1 MTQHYHLA
9 QVNVA
14 KARAPL
20 DDPLMQGFVEQLDH
34 INALAERS
42 PGFVWR
48 LKDEAGDATAIQLFG
63 DPSIIVN
70 LSVWQSLEALKT
82 YVYQGDHLKVL
93 RDRKQWFEK
102 LAIPH
107 LALWWIPA
115 GQVPTLEEARRALL
129 CMDAHGSSERAFT
142 FARPFPMPD
151 ENVAVRA
158 V

>member
-20 DDPLMQGFVEQLDH
+20 DDPLMLGFVEQLDH

-48 LKDEAGDATAIQLFG
+48 LKDEAGDATAIRLFD

-70 LSVWQSLEALKT
+70 LSVWQSLEALKA
-82 YVYQGDHLKVL
+82 YVYQGDHLTVL

-129 CMDAHGSSERAFT
+129 SLDAHGPSGRAFT
-142 FARPFPMPD
+142 FARPFPVPG
-151 ENVAVRA
+151 ENVAVQA

>member
-1 MTQHYHLA
+1 MF
-9 QVNVA
+9 
-14 KARAPL
+14 
-20 DDPLMQGFVEQLDH
+20 D
-34 INALAERS
+34 
-42 PGFVWR
+42 
-48 LKDEAGDATAIQLFG
+48 

-70 LSVWQSLEALKT
+70 LSLWQSLEALKA
-82 YVYQGDHLKVL
+82 YVYQGDHLTVL

-129 CMDAHGSSERAFT
+129 SLDAHGPSERAFT
-142 FARPFPMPD
+142 FARPFSVPG
-151 ENVAVRA
+151 EKVAVQA